1 MQSGLISE
9 LDAVNKILA
18 ITGDAPVATLDDSYI
33 QSKLAQQVLNR
44 ASRDIQSKGWWFN
57 EETDVTLQRD
67 VNGYITLSPN
77 VIQVTVKNDAGTIV
91 QRGNRMYDKQNRTYV
106 FTENLTVD
114 IIYMLEWNEL
124 PQVAR
129 AHIADLSC
137 IIFNNN
143 FYNAQ
148 DIVQTLAQSYEQSL
162 IELKKKHV
170 EAQDVNLLET
180 SRVYN
185 IAFKNRR

>member
-33 QSKLAQQVLNR
+33 QSKLAQQILNR

-114 IIYMLEWNEL
+114 IIYMLDWNEL

-129 AHIADLSC
+129 AHIADLAC

>member
-33 QSKLAQQVLNR
+33 QSKLAQQILNR